1 MTDYIGNV
9 VFADDTGK
17 VVRSDDIGN
26 VVTTRQVIME
36 TLLEVNYAVYS
47 ENYLEDSWKWSVA
60 MLCDWNHHFL

>member
-1 MTDYIGNV
+1 M
-9 VFADDTGK
+9 
-17 VVRSDDIGN
+17 RSDDIVN

-47 ENYLEDSWKWSVA
+47 ENYLEDSWKWFVA